1 MKKIKVLNL
10 YAGIGGNRKL
20 WNDDLIEV
28 TAVELDEQIANIYK
42 DLFPQ
47 DNVIIG
53 DAHQFLLEYF
63 KEFDFIWT
71 SPPCPTHSRMCF
83 SFNNRK
89 RKYPDMKLWQEIIFL
104 KHWFKGKFVV
114 ENVISYYEPLIEPQ
128 KISNHYFWSNFKIEQ
143 FDKIRHK
150 VRNDKGCTFKVK
162 AAAWKINIKDFHGY
176 KGDKRT
182 LINNCVNNELGLHIF
197 NQHEK

>member
-1 MKKIKVLNL
+1 MRILNL

-20 WNDDLIEV
+20 WGDEHEV
-28 TAVELDEQIANIYK
+28 TAVEISPEIAKIYG
-42 DLFPQ
+42 DLFPK
-47 DNVIIG
+47 DKVIVG
-53 DAHQFLLEYF
+53 DAHQFLLDHY
-63 KEFDFIWT
+63 KEFDFIWS

-104 KHWFKGKFVV
+104 KHWFKGKYVI
-114 ENVISYYEPLIEPQ
+114 ENVISYYNPLIDPQ
-128 KISNHYFWSNFKIEQ
+128 KISNHYFWSNFKINT

-162 AAAWKINIKDFHGY
+162 AEAWGIEIKDFHGF

-182 LINNCVNNELGLHIF
+182 LINNCVDNELGLHIL
-197 NQHEK
+197 NEAHK

>member
-1 MKKIKVLNL
+1 MKILNL

-20 WNDDLIEV
+20 WGDEHEV
-28 TAVELDEQIANIYK
+28 TAIEFDAAIAEIYQ
-42 DLFPQ
+42 DLFPK
-47 DNVIIG
+47 DKVVIG
-53 DAHQFLLEYF
+53 DAHQYLLDHY
-63 KEFDFIWT
+63 KEFDFIWS

-114 ENVISYYEPLIEPQ
+114 ENVISYYNPLIEPQ
-128 KISNHYFWSNFKIEQ
+128 KISNHYFWSNFKIKP
-143 FDKIRHK
+143 FNKIRPK

-162 AAAWKINIKDFHGY
+162 AELWGIDIKDFHRY

-182 LINNCVNNELGLHIF
+182 LINNCVDNELGLHTLKCSQT
-197 NQHEK
+197 ND